1 VEFMQAM
8 RIERLSGTLP
18 AGRMRLMPRG
28 KSVPRGTPGEHRAGS
43 ITDAFYAF
51 ERSFAMACFEHGTI
65 IDLAARES
73 VPLQDV
79 RGMTLRVT
87 RGTVWITQENDTRD
101 IVLRTGDNWVVEKDG
116 LTLVEAQRDAT
127 LCALGREVGPQ
138 RTALP
143 HLGRTSTRWQ
153 EIRAFAL
160 AQYMAPLRRTVP
172 HV

>member
-1 VEFMQAM
+1 
-8 RIERLSGTLP
+8 
-18 AGRMRLMPRG
+18 
-28 KSVPRGTPGEHRAGS
+28 
-43 ITDAFYAF
+43 
-51 ERSFAMACFEHGTI
+51 MACFEHGTI

-101 IVLRTGDNWVVEKDG
+101 IVLRSGDNWVVEKDG

-127 LCALGREVGPQ
+127 LCALGRQLEPQ

-143 HLGRTSTRWQ
+143 GLGRMSTRWQ